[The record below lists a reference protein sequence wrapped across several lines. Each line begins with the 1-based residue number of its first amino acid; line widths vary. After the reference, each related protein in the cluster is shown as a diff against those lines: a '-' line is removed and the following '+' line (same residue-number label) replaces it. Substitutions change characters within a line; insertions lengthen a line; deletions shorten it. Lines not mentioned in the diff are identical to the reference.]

1 MLEALNQDKKQTAHL
16 KGKSMKNYFDKV
28 FELRYFE
35 MNNSGQATPTT
46 MLTLLEET
54 AADHCYSIDRSLY
67 DLVEQNVGWVLLSG
81 KMQMDRYPSYKEKIT
96 IRTWLSEYSAIKGLR
111 ENLIYDEQQNIIG
124 RAKGLWV
131 FFNIERRRPVRIFD
145 DIVERWSFYS
155 DQCMDHNL
163 SKKIETIE
171 VADYTK
177 KFKVNRYDTDMN
189 KHVNNIRYL
198 QWVMESIPEKIIDNY
213 YLDSIDGRFVSEAQY
228 NDVIVSLTKI
238 GDEENSFIHAIKVR
252 GTNKVCATAK
262 TCWKK
267 IEM

>member
-1 MLEALNQDKKQTAHL
+1 VD
-16 KGKSMKNYFDKV
+16 NYFDKE

-46 MLTLLEET
+46 ILTLLEET
-54 AADHCYSIDRSLY
+54 AADHCYSINHSLY

-81 KMQMDRYPSYKEKIT
+81 VMQMDRYPNYKEKIV

-131 FFNIERRRPVRIFD
+131 FFDIEWRRPIRIFE
-145 DIVERWSFYS
+145 DIKEQWSSYAEECITQ
-155 DQCMDHNL
+155 DL

-171 VADYTK
+171 GADYTK

-198 QWVMESIPEKIIDNY
+198 QWVMESIPEEIIDNY
-213 YLDSIDGRFVSEAQY
+213 YLHSIDGRFIAEAQY
-228 NDVIVSLTKI
+228 NDAIVSLTKI
-238 GDEENSFIHAIKVR
+238 GDDENSFIHTIKVR
-252 GTNKVCATAK
+252 GTEKVCAKAT
-262 TCWKK
+262 TQWKK
-267 IEM
+267 IEP